1 MPDHPTPGILPLLP
15 FPWPRWIVHR
25 GGGDAAPE
33 NTLAGML
40 LAAFSGAKMVEF
52 DVRLSADGV
61 PFLLH
66 DDTLERTTDGHGPA
80 DALPWK
86 ALSRLDAGAWFSP
99 RFADEPLPSL
109 ADAAQLL
116 NDHGLC
122 ANVEIKPGP
131 GREAETGARV
141 AADCARLFAGQPQPP
156 LLSSFSV
163 AALAAAR
170 DAAPQLP
177 RALLLAEWHD
187 DWLAQA
193 QALSVCAIDLGWREL
208 TAERVAAI
216 HQAGLWL
223 LSWTV
228 NDADTAQAL
237 WAMGV
242 DALCTD
248 ALALAGQ
255 G

>member
-1 MPDHPTPGILPLLP
+1 
-15 FPWPRWIVHR
+15 
-25 GGGDAAPE
+25 
-33 NTLAGML
+33 ML
-40 LAAFSGAKMVEF
+40 
-52 DVRLSADGV
+52 
-61 PFLLH
+61 
-66 DDTLERTTDGHGPA
+66 
-80 DALPWK
+80 
-86 ALSRLDAGAWFSP
+86 
-99 RFADEPLPSL
+99 
-109 ADAAQLL
+109 
-116 NDHGLC
+116 NNHGLC

-131 GREAETGARV
+131 GREAETGVRV

-163 AALAAAR
+163 VALAAAR

-177 RALLLAEWHD
+177 RALLLTEWRE

-193 QALSVCAIDLGWREL
+193 QALGVCAIDLDWRVL
-208 TAERVAAI
+208 NAERVAAI

-228 NDADTAQAL
+228 NDADSAQAL
-237 WAMGV
+237 SAMGV

-248 ALALAGQ
+248 SLALAGQ

>member
-1 MPDHPTPGILPLLP
+1 MSPAA

-40 LAAFSGAKMVEF
+40 LAAFAGAKMVEF

-80 DALPWK
+80 DALQWK

-99 RFADEPLPSL
+99 RFAEEPLPSL

-141 AADCARLFAGQPQPP
+141 AADCAKLFAGQTPPP
-156 LLSSFSV
+156 LLTSFSSV
-163 AALAAAR
+163 ALAAAGE
-170 DAAPQLP
+170 AAPALP
-177 RALLLAEWHD
+177 RAWSVRQWD
-187 DWLAQA
+187 DGLIAQA
-193 QALSVCAIDLGWREL
+193 QALGVCALDLPHCEL
-208 TAERVAAI
+208 NAERAAAVRA
-216 HQAGLWL
+216 AGLWL

-228 NDADTAQAL
+228 NDPAEAAPL
-237 WAMGV
+237 WALGV
-242 DALCTD
+242 SALCTD
-248 ALALAGQ
+248 SLECAVSAA
-255 G
+255 